1 MLKKYSACF
10 LLLVCALALGQS
22 TPAPDQ
28 WIAIHAGHL
37 FDGSDKLAADQVI
50 LIKGDRIQERTE
62 MSDYI
67 RCQPI

>member
-22 TPAPDQ
+22 PPDH

-62 MSDYI
+62 MSDYL
-67 RCQPI
+67 R